1 MSINNGNGKRGN
13 ISTSLLTSTQS
24 LEKAPTTSIPK
35 QTTSRN
41 NVKFKQPVI
50 LKQSRFWS
58 RSILWV
64 LMGVVTS
71 TVIWANFTK
80 IEEAVSAQGK
90 LEPTGTV
97 KEVQAPINGVVKEIH
112 IKDGNSVKAGQ
123 TLLTLDP
130 TTALSQLKSLKQIR
144 ASLIQENKFYYS
156 LLRSEP
162 ISDSSVKIPATMLN
176 LAKSRSTI
184 AAENRL
190 YRTQLNGSPNS
201 TNNLSSEEQ
210 QRLQA
215 RLAELN
221 SRLANIRL
229 QAQQAQQKSRQ
240 NQLQLANAITTLPIT
255 QQTLVLNQKKLVVN
269 QQGLGL
275 DQEKLRL
282 DYSNLKI
289 SEDIAK
295 NLEDITKEGA
305 YPRLQLHKQQ
315 QEVIQQKQNVFTQQQ
330 QILQQKQQILQQQQQ
345 VLEQRSSVINL
356 ESQAKQF
363 IEEEKR
369 LQLEIAGAQAQLI
382 NSAAVSKEDLLAKIT
397 SNEKNIAEIDTQ
409 ITKAIIDNEK
419 RIAENDSQISQTQ
432 MNLKYQEIKAPTN
445 GIIFELKAN
454 TRGFVVTNS
463 DTIVKIVPAD
473 ALISKVYITNKDIG
487 FVKEGMTVDVR
498 IDSFPFSEFGDI
510 KGKLV
515 WIGSDALPPDQIYPF
530 YRFPAKVQLET
541 QQLQVNGR
549 KVLLQSGMSVSTNIK
564 IRERTVMSIFTDMF
578 NNSVES
584 LKTVR

>member
-1 MSINNGNGKRGN
+1 MNINNGNGKHEN
-13 ISTSLLTSTQS
+13 ISTQT
-24 LEKAPTTSIPK
+24 LEKEPTTSTAE
-35 QTTSRN
+35 QTRSRN
-41 NVKFKQPVI
+41 NVKFQQPVI

-64 LMGVVTS
+64 LMTATTG

-97 KEVQAPINGVVKEIH
+97 KEVQAPINGVVKEIY

-130 TTALSQLKSLKQIR
+130 TTALSQLNSLQQIR
-144 ASLIQENKFYYS
+144 ASLIQENQFYNS
-156 LLRSEP
+156 LLRSEAVSP
-162 ISDSSVKIPATMLN
+162 NSANLVKIPETMLI

-190 YRTQLNGSPNS
+190 YRTQLNGSPNN
-201 TNNLSSEEQ
+201 TNNLSNEEQ

-215 RLAELN
+215 RLVELN

-229 QAQQAQQKSRQ
+229 QAQQSQQKLRQ
-240 NQLQLANAITTLPIT
+240 NQVQLGNAIATLPIT
-255 QQTLVLNQKKLVVN
+255 QESLVLNQKKLAVN

-275 DQEKLRL
+275 DREKLLL

-295 NLEDITKEGA
+295 TLEEITNEGA
-305 YPRLQLHKQQ
+305 YPRLQLNKQQ

-345 VLEQRSSVINL
+345 VLEQRSSVMNL

-369 LQLEIAGAQAQLI
+369 LKLEIASAQAQLV

-397 SNEKNIAEIDTQ
+397 NNDKSLAEMDTQ

-419 RIAENDSQISQTQ
+419 RISENDSQISQTQ

-445 GIIFELKAN
+445 GVIFELKAN
-454 TRGFVVTNS
+454 TSGFVVNNS
-463 DTIVKIVPAD
+463 DTIVKIVPED
-473 ALISKVYITNKDIG
+473 ALIAKVYITNKDIG

-510 KGKLV
+510 KGKLL

-530 YRFPAKVQLET
+530 YRFPVNVQLEN

-549 KVLLQSGMSVSTNIK
+549 KILLQSGMSVSTNIK

-578 NNSVES
+578 NNSIES

>member
-1 MSINNGNGKRGN
+1 MSINNGNAKHGN
-13 ISTSLLTSTQS
+13 VSTSLLTSTQTP
-24 LEKAPTTSIPK
+24 EKVATTPTPQ

-50 LKQSRFWS
+50 LKQSRLWS
-58 RSILWV
+58 RAILWV
-64 LMGVVTS
+64 LMGVTAS

-97 KEVQAPINGVVKEIH
+97 KEVQAPINGVVKEIYV
-112 IKDGNSVKAGQ
+112 KDGNSVKAGQ
-123 TLLTLDP
+123 SLLTLDP
-130 TTALSQLKSLKQIR
+130 TTALSQLNSLKQIR
-144 ASLIQENKFYYS
+144 ASLIQENQFYQS
-156 LLRSEP
+156 QLSGQPIPVRSVTIP
-162 ISDSSVKIPATMLN
+162 VKMLT
-176 LAKSRSTI
+176 LTKSRNTI

-190 YRTQLNGSPNS
+190 YRTQLNGSPN
-201 TNNLSSEEQ
+201 NINLSKEEQ

-215 RLAELN
+215 RLVELN

-229 QAQQAQQKSRQ
+229 QAQQAGQKLRQ
-240 NQLQLANAITTLPIT
+240 NEVQLAQAINTLPIS
-255 QQTLVLNQKKLVVN
+255 QQTLVLNQKKLEVN

-275 DQEKLRL
+275 DQEKLAL
-282 DYSNLKI
+282 NYSNLKI

-295 NLEDITKEGA
+295 NLEEITKEGA
-305 YPRLQLHKQQ
+305 YSRLQLHKQQ
-315 QEVIQQKQNVFTQQQ
+315 QEVIQQRQNVFTQRQ

-345 VLEQRSSVINL
+345 VLEQRSSVLNL

-369 LQLEIAGAQAQLI
+369 LKLEIASAQAQLL
-382 NSAAVSKEDLLAKIT
+382 NSAAVSQEDLLAKIT
-397 SNEKNIAEIDTQ
+397 NNDKNLAEIDSQ
-409 ITKAIIDNEK
+409 ITKAIVDNEK
-419 RIAENDSQISQTQ
+419 TIAENDSQISQTQ
-432 MNLKYQEIKAPTN
+432 MNLKYQEIKAPTS
-445 GIIFELKAN
+445 GTIFELKAN
-454 TRGFVVTNS
+454 SRGFVVTS
-463 DTIVKIVPAD
+463 SETIVKIVPED
-473 ALISKVYITNKDIG
+473 ALIAKVYITNKDIG

-530 YRFPAKVQLET
+530 YRFPATVQLET

-549 KVLLQSGMSVSTNIK
+549 KILLQSGMSVSTNIK

-578 NNSVES
+578 HNSVES